1 MVDLNLALL
10 PKQREVLEHP
20 ARFKTLC
27 CGRRWGKSR
36 LASYIIIISAL
47 SKPNQVFFL
56 VSPTYPQTKII
67 WRMLKAYL
75 PKEAVKRI
83 MEGELYIELKNG
95 SLIFAKSGDNPS
107 GLRGEGLDG
116 CVIDEA
122 AFVKPEVWNE
132 AIRPALSD
140 KHGWAIIISTP
151 FGKNWFYEL
160 FLRGMDEN
168 QTEYASFHYPSNAN
182 PLLKAAEIEEMSRS
196 MPEIKFRQEIL
207 AEFVDSGGM
216 VFKGL
221 ENVLDSVPEEPIPGE
236 FYVIGVDLGRHEDF
250 TVISVGKLS
259 EMRQVYRE
267 RFNRT
272 DWDYIKE
279 RVRYIYQHYNKGSIM
294 IDSTGYG
301 DPIYEDLAKEGINIH
316 GMNLNVSSKPAII
329 ENLQL
334 MIENRLIHLIDDA
347 DMKVEF
353 GAYTYTILPSGNVRY
368 EASSGFH
375 DDFVISIALMAY
387 GMYGGGSTGIIGMV
401 DPDPHELDA
410 DYDEMPS
417 YVDWG
422 DEEEDEPYGS

>member
-1 MVDLNLALL
+1 
-10 PKQREVLEHP
+10 
-20 ARFKTLC
+20 
-27 CGRRWGKSR
+27 
-36 LASYIIIISAL
+36 
-47 SKPNQVFFL
+47 
-56 VSPTYPQTKII
+56 
-67 WRMLKAYL
+67 
-75 PKEAVKRI
+75 
-83 MEGELYIELKNG
+83 
-95 SLIFAKSGDNPS
+95 
-107 GLRGEGLDG
+107 
-116 CVIDEA
+116 
-122 AFVKPEVWNE
+122 
-132 AIRPALSD
+132 
-140 KHGWAIIISTP
+140 
-151 FGKNWFYEL
+151 
-160 FLRGMDEN
+160 
-168 QTEYASFHYPSNAN
+168 
-182 PLLKAAEIEEMSRS
+182 

-334 MIENRLIHLIDDA
+334 
-347 DMKVEF
+347 
-353 GAYTYTILPSGNVRY
+353 
-368 EASSGFH
+368 
-375 DDFVISIALMAY
+375 
-387 GMYGGGSTGIIGMV
+387 
-401 DPDPHELDA
+401 
-410 DYDEMPS
+410 
-417 YVDWG
+417 
-422 DEEEDEPYGS
+422 